1 MISVVSTSSENVL
14 RMTVRTNRTRRLSVS
29 SQLGSVN
36 IPIVIVTSDDSES
49 HALRFAWDKG
59 YKNFKF
65 RCHDINVTASQSVL
79 SSSYLQTDEINPRER
94 AIFREENEVIR
105 EQTK

>member
-65 RCHDINVTASQSVL
+65 RCHDINVIAS
-79 SSSYLQTDEINPRER
+79 
-94 AIFREENEVIR
+94 
-105 EQTK
+105 